1 VKPSLLLIPLALAL
15 LGLST
20 LALTRCDAPLGAIR
34 RSPPAGISTRVIA
47 ARTPAPDF
55 SLSGTA
61 GPFRL
66 SEALAKGGV
75 LLVFYRGHW

>member
-1 VKPSLLLIPLALAL
+1 MKRSLLLIPLAV
-15 LGLST
+15 LGLFT

-66 SEALAKGGV
+66 SEAVAKDNV

>member
-1 VKPSLLLIPLALAL
+1 MKRALLLIPLAV
-15 LGLST
+15 LGLFT

-34 RSPPAGISTRVIA
+34 RSPPAGISARVIA

-61 GPFRL
+61 GSFRL
-66 SEALAKGGV
+66 SEAVAKDNV